1 MHCFHTFRVRIVKP
15 RACPNCKTVV
25 YLIAQSPAPAAD
37 AAATARVFLSQIY
50 HRAGISPTG
59 DSSNDAF
66 WRRDIRRLALDGIEQ
81 LTGTRQAQNP
91 QSASP

>member
-1 MHCFHTFRVRIVKP
+1 VKLSTVKCMHCFHTFRVRIVKP

-50 HRAGISPTG
+50 HRARNIA
-59 DSSNDAF
+59 D
-66 WRRDIRRLALDGIEQ
+66 RRQFKRCVLA
-81 LTGTRQAQNP
+81 A
-91 QSASP
+91 